1 MHEPLVFPVATALAA
16 ALLLGCD
23 DRSPVTAPA
32 APSESP
38 TPSFRAERL
47 PFIAGLQLG
56 GDPDNPLALQ
66 AGYDPGTTA
75 EDICA
80 DPTAGVTGEGA
91 ILFTPSGGIHINV
104 ADRDANLV
112 VYQFA
117 GGPVTEPCQLVGAP
131 VVGTGTGKFTY
142 HVSDTGPGALTAH
155 VTVQG
160 TIDLVGGG
168 RARLLGTAR
177 VVVLPDGSV
186 RFDEERVRL
195 TPL

>member
-1 MHEPLVFPVATALAA
+1 MLPVAAALAA

-23 DRSPVTAPA
+23 DRSPVTAPT
-32 APSESP
+32 APAESP
-38 TPSFRAERL
+38 VPWFRVERF
-47 PFIAGLQLG
+47 PFFVGFQLG
-56 GDPDNPLALQ
+56 GDPSNPLALQ
-66 AGYDPGTTA
+66 AGYVAGVTA

-80 DPTAGVTGEGA
+80 DPEAQEMTGVGT
-91 ILFTPSGGIHINV
+91 IVFTPSGGVHIK
-104 ADRDANLV
+104 ASDRDANLV
-112 VYQFA
+112 VYEFG
-117 GGPVTEPCQLVGAP
+117 GGPVTEPCQLAGAP

-142 HVSDTGPGALTAH
+142 RIADSGPGAVTIH

-168 RARLLGTAR
+168 RARVLGTAR
-177 VVVLPDGSV
+177 VVILPDDSL